1 MRAGFIASEVWIGLR
16 RNFLMTLA
24 VMTTVAISLTLLGVG
39 FLANSQVR
47 TMKDY
52 WYDKIQVS
60 IYLCGNTQTQSCS
73 APITDAQRASIL
85 SDLNALPVVQTVY
98 HETQAEAFQHFET
111 QFKGTALAQST
122 TADQLPESYRI
133 KLKDPTKYQILTSEF
148 TGRPGVDSVQD
159 EHAILDKFFRL
170 LNVMRDFTLI
180 IGIAS
185 VLTAWILIS
194 NMLRVTAFNRRREIG
209 VMRLVGASS
218 FSIQLPF
225 VLEGMFSAF
234 TGWLIATGLLAG
246 FKYAVDIKIA
256 PLLSFTRFFTWGD
269 VAWASLT
276 LILTGFVVSSLA
288 SFFTLRKHLRV

>member
-1 MRAGFIASEVWIGLR
+1 MRTGFILSEVRIGLR

-60 IYLCGNTQTQSCS
+60 IYLCGNTTTTTCS
-73 APITDAQRASIL
+73 APITSAQSRAIYN
-85 SDLNALPVVQTVY
+85 DLKALPIVQQVF
-98 HETQAEAFQHFET
+98 HESQAQAYQHFEQ

-122 TADQLPESYRI
+122 TQDQLPESYRI
-133 KLKDPTKYQILTSEF
+133 KLKDPTQYKIITSEF
-148 TGRPGVDSVQD
+148 SGRPGVDSVQD
-159 EHAILDKFFRL
+159 EHTILDKFFKL
-170 LNVMRDFTLI
+170 LNVLRDFALA

-194 NMLRVTAFNRRREIG
+194 NMLRVAAHNRRREIG
-209 VMRLVGASS
+209 VMRLVGATS

-225 VLEGMFSAF
+225 LLEALFSAL
-234 TGWLIATGLLAG
+234 TGWILATGLLSG
-246 FKYAVDIKIA
+246 FKYLVDTKIA

-269 VAWASLT
+269 VWWAGLT
-276 LILTGFVVSSLA
+276 LLVTGILVSSLA
-288 SFFTLRKHLRV
+288 SFFTLRRHLRV